1 MVIIIAGLQVGIG
14 TWKDLECDEK
24 VCKWKTFAER
34 EENKPFFDVLEEV
47 VTAIFAIEVV
57 LKIIANDD
65 KPMRVLRSRWNTFD
79 IVVVLG
85 SAAGGG
91 SLIILLRLLR
101 VLKLVKSLPQ
111 LAVIINAMIMGLGS
125 IGYASGSILSLSLPF
140 RGFSRL

>member
-1 MVIIIAGLQVGIG
+1 M
-14 TWKDLECDEK
+14 
-24 VCKWKTFAER
+24 
-34 EENKPFFDVLEEV
+34 
-47 VTAIFAIEVV
+47 

-101 VLKLVKSLPQ
+101 LLRVLKLIKSLPQ
-111 LAVIINAMIMGLGS
+111 LQVIVSAPSWLDR
-125 IGYASGSILSLSLPF
+125 ASASSA
-140 RGFSRL
+140 